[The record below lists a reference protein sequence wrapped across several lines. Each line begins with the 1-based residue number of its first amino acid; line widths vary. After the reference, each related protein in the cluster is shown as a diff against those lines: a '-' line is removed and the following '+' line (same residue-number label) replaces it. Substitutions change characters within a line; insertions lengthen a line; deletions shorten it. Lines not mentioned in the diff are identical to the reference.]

1 MLEAP
6 LQVVSKDAIL
16 EVGLLYR
23 VFAHNLSYTYGS
35 LATAPYLLPL
45 ELRYRPHV
53 PESASKASTTKE
65 QDICG

>member
-1 MLEAP
+1 MM
-6 LQVVSKDAIL
+6 L
-16 EVGLLYR
+16 EVGLLYD
-23 VFAHNLSYTYGS
+23 TYKS

-65 QDICG
+65 QDICRQAYSQQPPG